1 MRKLLLLLFVIFLR
15 FEPSIAQVYGCT
27 DLLATNYN
35 SVATRN
41 EGSCLYANITI
52 SPVKSTLISD
62 TLNESS
68 GLITGAAMLE
78 DKRILMLLLA
88 MKILQNNLWQITL
101 KKFMYLIYRVCW
113 LII

>member
-41 EGSCLYANITI
+41 DGSCLYANISI
-52 SPVKSTLISD
+52 APVKSTLISD
-62 TLNESS
+62 TLIESS
-68 GLITGAAMLE
+68 GLIIYGNRLFTHNDNTDLNLYALDSVTG
-78 DKRILMLLLA
+78 
-88 MKILQNNLWQITL
+88 KIYNKWATTVTSDV
-101 KKFMYLIYRVCW
+101 K
-113 LII
+113 